1 VSCSRDQQGQD
12 LMNQREDRPGPAA
25 EAPQAGGRRD
35 GCFYA
40 INTLMILFGLI
51 PVTIGLILLFIWLFL
66 RA

>member
-1 VSCSRDQQGQD
+1 
-12 LMNQREDRPGPAA
+12 MNQREDRPGPAA